1 MAQRDEIVR
10 FLAELLS
17 VRDFEDECV
26 NGLQVE
32 GKREVR
38 NIALGVSV
46 SVRLFEAALAQG
58 ADMVVVHHGLFW
70 KSDSQP
76 FALRGVMRKRLG
88 LLLGADVSLL
98 AYHLPLDAHP
108 EVGNNAQLLA
118 RLGLSRK
125 QAVYVGYLGSLPEPL
140 SLDAFV
146 DRVNTQIGAQ
156 AQVFPYGPDHVQQV
170 AVVSGGASP
179 EYHMA
184 LGAGADTFLAGDI
197 RENIVRE
204 LEEAGINYIN
214 AGHYN
219 TERFGIQALGERV
232 RDTFDVGVEFI
243 DVPNPV

>member
-1 MAQRDEIVR
+1 MAYRDDIVR
-10 FLAELLS
+10 FVAELLS
-17 VRDFEDECV
+17 VQGFDDECV

-32 GKREVR
+32 GKPQVSK
-38 NIALGVSV
+38 IALGVSA
-46 SVRLFEAALAQG
+46 SARLFEGALDYG
-58 ADMVVVHHGLFW
+58 ADLILVHHGLFW
-70 KSDSQP
+70 KSDPRP
-76 FALRGVMRKRLG
+76 FALRGVMRKRLA

-140 SLDAFV
+140 ALDAFV
-146 DRVNTQIGAQ
+146 DRVNALIGAQ
-156 AQVFPYGPDHVQQV
+156 AQVFPYGPDRVQHV

-179 EYHMA
+179 EYFMA
-184 LGAGADTFLAGDI
+184 VDAGADTFLAGDI

-204 LEEAGINYIN
+204 LEEARINYIN

-219 TERFGIQALGERV
+219 TEQFGIQALGARV
-232 RDTFDVGVEFI
+232 RDTFDVEVEFI

>member
-1 MAQRDEIVR
+1 MAYRDDIVR
-10 FLAELLS
+10 FVAELLS
-17 VRDFEDECV
+17 VQDFEDECI

-32 GKREVR
+32 GKPQVSK
-38 NIALGVSV
+38 IALGVSA
-46 SVRLFEAALAQG
+46 SVRLFQAALDCS
-58 ADMVVVHHGLFW
+58 ADLVMVHHGLFW
-70 KSDSQP
+70 KSDPRP

-118 RLGLSRK
+118 RLGLTRK
-125 QAVYVGYLGSLPEPL
+125 QPVYVGYLGSLPEPL
-140 SLDAFV
+140 ALDVFV
-146 DRVNTQIGAQ
+146 DRVNALVGAQ
-156 AQVFPYGPDHVQQV
+156 AQVFPYGPDRVQQV

-179 EYHMA
+179 EYFMA
-184 LGAGADTFLAGDI
+184 VDAGADTFLAGDI

-219 TERFGIQALGERV
+219 TERFGIQALGARV
-232 RDTFDVGVEFI
+232 RDTFDVEVEFI